1 MPFAFVPQSQLAH
14 RMDPG
19 YWHPRFQAI
28 ERALS
33 RAGVEFIAIGD
44 LDPFMTYGA
53 IVSGRRPEPTD
64 DGVLRI
70 DPTAFRDG
78 ALDLSGCVRVPKGS
92 AWDIERARVQQGD
105 LLFVRSGVASLGR
118 SAVFEHEGTAAVAG
132 CFVDIVRQGKL
143 CPHYLC
149 AFLHSQLG
157 RLQIERLSNG
167 VGTVNMNFDEIK
179 SLRLPMLDDDERARV
194 STLWRQGRR
203 RGAVVKPFDELL
215 GEATA

>member
-1 MPFAFVPQSQLAH
+1 MPLAFVPQSQLAH

-19 YWHPRFQAI
+19 YWEPRFAVI
-28 ERALS
+28 ERAFS
-33 RAGVEFIAIGD
+33 RAGVEFISIGD

-64 DGVLRI
+64 HGVLRI
-70 DPTAFRDG
+70 DPPAFRDG
-78 ALDLSGCVRVPKGS
+78 ALNLSGCVRVPEGS

-118 SAVFEHEGTAAVAG
+118 AAVFEHDGVVAVAG
-132 CFVDIVRQGKL
+132 CFVDIVRQRQL

-179 SLRLPMLDDDERARV
+179 SLRLPMFGDAVRARV
-194 STLWRQGRR
+194 SKLWREGRR
-203 RGAVVKPFDELL
+203 RGAVLKPFDALL
-215 GEATA
+215 GEATG